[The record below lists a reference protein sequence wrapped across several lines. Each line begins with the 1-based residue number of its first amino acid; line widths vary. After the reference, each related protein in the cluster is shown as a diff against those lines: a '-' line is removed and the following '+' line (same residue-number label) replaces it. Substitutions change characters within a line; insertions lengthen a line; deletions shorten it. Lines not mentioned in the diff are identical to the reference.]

1 MASSSSSSSAELDLN
16 EEPKPLFSDAPI
28 RYITLIAG
36 SGDDIQEF
44 TLNEEAA
51 KTSGLIKDMLE
62 LTGFGEED
70 EEGSSLSSSSSR
82 KRLEFPDIPG
92 PAMKIICDHM
102 IYKFRYANVITTRI
116 PKFTGLDEI
125 PSTLGLHVVV
135 ATNALRC

>member
-1 MASSSSSSSAELDLN
+1 MASSSSSSSSSAELDLN

-28 RYITLIAG
+28 RYITLVAG

-51 KTSGLIKDMLE
+51 KTSGLINDMLS
-62 LTGFGEED
+62 LTGFGEE
-70 EEGSSLSSSSSR
+70 EEGASSSSSR